1 MKVDGLYILKSDS
14 GTTLYSRK
22 TGEIQEDLFSAF
34 LTALKNFFDNFALGG
49 LSSFSSENYMVYLAS
64 KDNVLTSLIVNSEF
78 KSDNYFNLAFDISSR
93 FYNKYKDIVT
103 SSKPLIVLPDLKEF
117 ETVLDS
123 LIEEGTTKTTEESTV
138 IKLFKIDSDGELESF
153 DFVDEEQLYKLPVFV
168 AINYLAKQIYI
179 IENTEQNVSSR
190 SLFMANRATSS
201 LNQRDLKNEF
211 TTRHVADQWDF
222 ERIVEQIIKLIKR
235 ESIQLG

>member
-168 AINYLAKQIYI
+168 AINYLAKQHILIYRRNWKKAI
-179 IENTEQNVSSR
+179 
-190 SLFMANRATSS
+190 
-201 LNQRDLKNEF
+201 
-211 TTRHVADQWDF
+211 
-222 ERIVEQIIKLIKR
+222 
-235 ESIQLG
+235 